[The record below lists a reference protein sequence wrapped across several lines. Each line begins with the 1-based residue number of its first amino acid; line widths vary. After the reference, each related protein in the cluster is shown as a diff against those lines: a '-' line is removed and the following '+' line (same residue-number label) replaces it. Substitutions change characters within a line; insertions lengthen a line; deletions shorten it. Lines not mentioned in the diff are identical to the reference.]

1 MRLEHGRAENSAY
14 QSENDRQREIRN
26 ERAQRKAADKGK
38 REGRQHGFR
47 SNNDDVM
54 WLNQEPN

>member
-14 QSENDRQREIRN
+14 QSENDRQRKIRN
-26 ERAQRKAADKGK
+26 ERAQRKAADEGK

-47 SNNDDVM
+47 SNSDDVM